1 VSSVRRV
8 LIAVAVAA
16 LSAPAPATA
25 APEHAEIA
33 FVHGSEIW
41 AARADGSERRALIA
55 PTRRGESLGQPA
67 WSPDGSSLA
76 YVGHVDRRGLAQG
89 GSRLMAFDG
98 TATRALTRLRYGV
111 FDLAPAWSP
120 DGSTLAFARTTL
132 KGRRWRSEIVMRET
146 ASGAERTLVRVRPG
160 RRFAQVGD
168 PAWSP
173 DGATIV
179 YTHSRLD
186 READFRPLIRSVPA
200 SGGKARTVIRDA
212 QAPAWSPDGTR
223 LAFASVRD
231 RNGKRCGSH
240 ECHFAGEIYTAAA
253 DGTGLRRL
261 TVNEGD
267 DAYPSWSADGSRILF
282 SSDRNLPEWDSSEVY
297 SIAAD
302 GSCLTWLTN
311 GMPASAMAAWRP
323 GSGAR
328 YDPGSCDPAS
338 RLAVFDTPELPEI
351 EGGLWLGPWFDGR
364 LLTGPP
370 RGGPRRDL
378 AYDDCGRFARCPDA
392 LLLSSVHVCETRRF
406 RNIAGSPWVLLRRR
420 GAILAWYG
428 SEANGVLF
436 SGSAVTSIQ
445 IEGRNR
451 LSDVERIV
459 RGLRPFRSTRPVR
472 RLAPPRVP
480 RTVARLLEHTARTR
494 ERHGSAEQTAR
505 ALGIERFEV
514 EGRLRMR
521 RALRSL
527 GPYRVATCPTA
538 GGPSSRSLAR

>member
-1 VSSVRRV
+1 VISPRRV
-8 LIAVAVAA
+8 LIAVAVAV
-16 LSAPAPATA
+16 LTAPASATA

-33 FVHGSEIW
+33 FVHGDGIW
-41 AARADGSERRALIA
+41 AARADGSERRLLIE
-55 PTRRGESLGQPA
+55 PTRRGESLGQPE
-67 WSPDGSSLA
+67 WSPDASSLA
-76 YVGHVDRRGLAQG
+76 YVSHVDLRALAQG

-98 TATRALTRLRYGV
+98 TATHALTPLRFGV
-111 FDLAPAWSP
+111 FDLSPAWSP
-120 DGSTLAFARTTL
+120 DGSMLAFARVTL
-132 KGRRWRSEIVMRET
+132 KGRRWRSELVIRDT
-146 ASGAERTLVRVRPG
+146 ASGAERTLVRVRLVP
-160 RRFAQVGD
+160 RFAQVGD

-173 DGATIV
+173 DGATIA

-186 READFRPLIRSVPA
+186 READFKPVIRTVPA
-200 SGGKARTVIRDA
+200 SGGKARTLIRDA

-231 RNGKRCGSH
+231 RNGKRCGSD
-240 ECHFAGEIYTAAA
+240 ECHWAGEIYTAAA

-261 TVNEGD
+261 TMNEGD
-267 DAYPSWSADGSRILF
+267 DTYPTWSADGSRILF
-282 SSDRNLPEWDSSEVY
+282 SSDRNLPEQDSSEVY

-311 GMPASAMAAWRP
+311 GIPASEMAAWRP
-323 GSGAR
+323 GSGTR
-328 YDPGSCDPAS
+328 YDPGSCNPAS
-338 RLAVFDTPELPEI
+338 RVALVDPPEPPEI
-351 EGGLWLGPWFDGR
+351 EGGLWLGPTFGGH
-364 LLTGPP
+364 LLTGAP
-370 RGGPRRDL
+370 RGGPRSDL

-392 LLLSSVHVCETRRF
+392 LLLSSVHVCETRMF
-406 RNIAGSPWVLLRRR
+406 RNVAENPYRLLRRR

-451 LSDVERIV
+451 LSDVERVV

-480 RTVARLLEHTARTR
+480 RAIARLLERTARAS
-494 ERHGSAEQTAR
+494 ERHGSVVQTAR
-505 ALGIERFEV
+505 ALGIRRFEV
-514 EGRLRMR
+514 EGHLRMR

-527 GPYRVATCPTA
+527 GPYRFATC
-538 GGPSSRSLAR
+538 